1 MSISVFCY
9 LALWGCKIEI
19 EVNIWKTLRP
29 MRLKEMIAGV
39 EGDRAALPD
48 NIENREHVEKI
59 FDEALELLA
68 RANQYD
74 PAALC

>member
-1 MSISVFCY
+1 MENAKADAALY
-9 LALWGCKIEI
+9 LLTGLLQRLNAE
-19 EVNIWKTLRP
+19 RP
-29 MRLKEMIAGV
+29 GMLKEMIAGV

-74 PAALC
+74 PAELC